1 VRVNTL
7 LVESLNVP
15 QIALFLILK
24 MEPTRFFKKQ
34 NGFIPL
40 PLVEPFF
47 LAFLLSGEHFFQ
59 SLFIYVITL
68 FIIEIEWIA
77 LLLLYM

>member
-1 VRVNTL
+1 
-7 LVESLNVP
+7 
-15 QIALFLILK
+15 
-24 MEPTRFFKKQ
+24 
-34 NGFIPL
+34 
-40 PLVEPFF
+40 LVEPFF